1 MISEI
6 RRFNDLGN
14 SKYIQLISERPDDL
28 RQKLTDLANDASMSV
43 GTPNLTTSFKIPT
56 TRLELGEA
64 LYPILG
70 PSGALGRYSRDA
82 LMWNWIAAKLFE
94 YLVPDLDSQSKMG
107 QSERWALSPSTRRYY
122 RHFFAGAFFAY
133 EAHHNN
139 PEDAMAI
146 LFQPIRGGGEIV
158 EQVQG
163 TDEIA
168 YSVCAAVATKL
179 YYDSSENKLRSGA
192 SSKSSGSS
200 RRLVVVLNQ
209 LLVTL
214 DLKGLGVDDI
224 LKLLPEE
231 FDRFKPGVSSSAS
244 SRPSDFEDGS
254 EIDDADLNAQIGL
267 D

>member
-14 SKYIQLISERPDDL
+14 SKYIQLISERPNDL
-28 RQKLTDLANDASMSV
+28 REKLIALTSDDSMSV
-43 GTPNLTTSFKIPT
+43 GTPNLPTSFNVPA

-82 LMWNWIAAKLFE
+82 LMWNWIAAKMFE
-94 YLVPDLDSQSKMG
+94 HLVPDLDSQSKMG
-107 QSERWALSPSTRRYY
+107 QSERWVLSPSTRRYY

-133 EAHHNN
+133 EAHQSN
-139 PEDAMAI
+139 PKDAMAI

-179 YYDSSENKLRSGA
+179 YYDSANNKLRSGA
-192 SSKSSGSS
+192 SSKNRGSS

-214 DLKGLGVDDI
+214 DLKGMVVDDI
-224 LKLLPEE
+224 IKLLPEE
-231 FDRFKPGVSSSAS
+231 FEQFKIAASTSGSSAS
-244 SRPSDFEDGS
+244 LDFEDGT
-254 EIDDADLNAQIGL
+254 EIDDEDLNSQIQS

>member
-14 SKYIQLISERPDDL
+14 SRYIQLISERPNDL
-28 RQKLTDLANDASMSV
+28 KEKLSALVNDLSMSV
-43 GTPNLTTSFKIPT
+43 GTPNLTTSFNIPT

-64 LYPILG
+64 FYPILG

-82 LMWNWIAAKLFE
+82 LMWNWIAAKMFE
-94 YLVPDLDSQSKMG
+94 HIVPDLASQSKMG
-107 QSERWALSPSTRRYY
+107 QSERWVLSPSTRRYY

-139 PEDAMAI
+139 PKDAMAI

-168 YSVCAAVATKL
+168 YSVCAGVATKL
-179 YYDSSENKLRSGA
+179 YYDSAQNKLRSGA
-192 SSKSSGSS
+192 SSKNSGSS

-224 LKLLPEE
+224 IKLLPEE
-231 FDRFKPGVSSSAS
+231 FDRFKVRASTSVTSAS
-244 SRPSDFEDGS
+244 IDVEDGF
-254 EIDDADLNAQIGL
+254 EIDDEDLNAQINHE
-267 D
+267 